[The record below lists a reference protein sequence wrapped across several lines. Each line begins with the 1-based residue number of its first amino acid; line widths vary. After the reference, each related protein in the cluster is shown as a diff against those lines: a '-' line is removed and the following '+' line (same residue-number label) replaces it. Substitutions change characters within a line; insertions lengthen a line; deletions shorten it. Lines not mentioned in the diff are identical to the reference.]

1 MTSLLKLQKEDT
13 PMINYLK
20 NRYASDDGEAMLN
33 DTDSNAG
40 QIKCVI
46 RPEIENGKI
55 AGFAVVDASPSILA
69 ISQLKKEDVIGKRIT
84 DVFPLAKNDDY
95 CQKCL
100 NVFKTG
106 TTYTEYY
113 FVEKNKKKR
122 QFLHEISKLSDLILI
137 NNTDV
142 TGEYELKEYYRKE
155 LDIHE
160 RLSNIARIGG
170 WYLDLK
176 TNKIYWSK
184 VTKQIHEVPDNFEP
198 DLNSGIN
205 FYKEGQSREIITE
218 CVNKCLKE
226 GLPFDVELQ
235 IITNNGTE
243 LWVNAIGAAEYENGI
258 ITGMSGTFQ
267 DIDEKVRLEQE
278 KAERDLY
285 YKSLFE
291 SNPDSV
297 VLLDENGTII
307 DHNNVLNELLECDN
321 DTIKDAETFVPFC
334 HPDDLQ
340 DTFDYLKKVF
350 EGYKQEYQ
358 LRVISHKGHLKH
370 VNVTSMP
377 IKINGTVVSVYVIV
391 KDITEEQ
398 RNLEELINSTNIL
411 QAFFNSTQ
419 ESIVIF
425 TPDCRIRAFNNTF
438 AEKSKALINKD
449 PKPGDSILD
458 YISPGRE
465 EYFNT
470 HLPKALNGEKIWYE
484 ASVDYGDRTIWWDVN
499 YTPLFNEKNE
509 VTLVAFTTLDI
520 TNRKHA
526 EEQVAASKERL
537 KIAADAAGFG
547 VWEYI
552 LSENTLIWDDNMY
565 KHYDVEKDEFEG
577 VFEAWSN
584 RVHKDDLEEANRK
597 FEEAVKNSAPLDMVF
612 RIVTKSGTIKYTKAI
627 AEVKH
632 ETGKPTSMI
641 GINYDV
647 TNEVKAKEEKEKLIA
662 ELIEHNTDLKQF
674 SYIASHN
681 LRAPLTNLLSI
692 SDLVER
698 ETLTEDN
705 LELFDGLTA
714 STNQLN
720 ETLNDLIE
728 VLFIKEN
735 KSLEINTVSISE
747 CLEVAKK
754 SLNVLIQECGATIN
768 TDFSETETIHFSQSY
783 MESIFLN
790 LLSNAIKYRSYER
803 DLVVDVQTKVK
814 DGNVMLTFTDNGI
827 GMDIE
832 KVREKIF
839 NLYQRFHDR
848 PDSKGLGLYLVKTQV
863 EACGG
868 TISVDSKENVGTTF
882 TITLKK

>member
-1 MTSLLKLQKEDT
+1 
-13 PMINYLK
+13 MINYLK
-20 NRYASDDGEAMLN
+20 NRYTSDDGEAILN
-33 DTDSNAG
+33 ISDSSAG
-40 QIKCVI
+40 QIKCII
-46 RPEIENGKI
+46 RPEIENGKTT
-55 AGFAVVDASPSILA
+55 GFTIIDATPSILA
-69 ISQLKKEDVIGKRIT
+69 ISQLKKEDVIGKRFT

-95 CQKCL
+95 YQKCL
-100 NVFKTG
+100 NVFETG

-137 NNTDV
+137 NNNDV

-170 WYLDLK
+170 WNVDIASNTL
-176 TNKIYWSK
+176 NWSK
-184 VTKQIHEVPDNFEP
+184 VTKQIHEVPDDFKPE
-198 DLNSGIN
+198 LRTAIN

-243 LWVNAIGAAEYENGI
+243 LWVNAIGAAEYEQGI

-321 DTIKDAETFVPFC
+321 AAIKEAETFVPFC
-334 HPDDLQ
+334 HPDDVQ
-340 DTFDYLKKVF
+340 DTFEYLQKVF
-350 EGYKQEYQ
+350 DGYKQEYQ

-377 IKINGTVVSVYVIV
+377 IKIKGTVVSVFVIV
-391 KDITEEQ
+391 KDITREK

-425 TPDCRIRAFNNTF
+425 TPDCSIQAFNKTF
-438 AEKSKALINKD
+438 ATRTKILIDKI
-449 PKPGDSILD
+449 PQRGDDIRD
-458 YISPGRE
+458 FVSPGRE
-465 EYFNT
+465 EFFNT
-470 HLPKALNGEKIWYE
+470 QLPKALKGEKVWYE
-484 ASVDYGDRTIWWDVN
+484 ANVVYENQTVWWDVN
-499 YTPLFNEKNE
+499 YTPIFNDKNE

-520 TNRKHA
+520 TNRKNA
-526 EEQVAASKERL
+526 EEQLTESKERL
-537 KIAADAAGFG
+537 KFAAEAAGFG

-565 KHYDVEKDEFEG
+565 KHYDVKKDEFEG

-597 FEEAVKNSAPLDMVF
+597 FEEAVRNSAPLDMVF

-698 ETLTEDN
+698 DTLTEDN

-768 TDFSETETIHFSQSY
+768 TDFSETETVQFSQSY